1 MIAVPHIMKYV
12 EKILNSK
19 AGIETETPVGAAQP
33 KTEAVKVAAPVA
45 KVAATVAKVPQSET
59 LQEKYARLL
68 KKNQPLIAV
77 VRPRPHSRAYD
88 SLNLNKNSTTV
99 DEEAKNQQSYQTDKA
114 QLAVSKSH
122 YVHKALRQAM
132 IDSGIF
138 STNDANAKM
147 KQIEE

>member
-1 MIAVPHIMKYV
+1 M
-12 EKILNSK
+12 
-19 AGIETETPVGAAQP
+19 
-33 KTEAVKVAAPVA
+33 
-45 KVAATVAKVPQSET
+45 
-59 LQEKYARLL
+59 QEKYARLL
-68 KKNQPLIAV
+68 KKNQPVIAT

-99 DEEAKNQQSYQTDKA
+99 DEEAKNQQSYQSDKA
-114 QLAVSKSH
+114 QMALSKSA

-147 KQIEE
+147 KQVEE